1 MCKCEEY
8 LYISLIYGT
17 NIPCRHQLLLK
28 AKLSI
33 LNSKEQLALDENNI
47 KINKLVQIILQ
58 SNDFRKKITF
68 QNVENIIKIYQ

>member
-33 LNSKEQLALDENNI
+33 QNAKEQLAIDENNI

-68 QNVENIIKIYQ
+68 QNVENIIKNYQ